1 MDHIEIKGLEVF
13 GNHGVLPE
21 ENQLGQKFIVH
32 ADMELDTHQAGV
44 SDALEDSVAY
54 DQVADLIYTETK
66 RNTFQLLERLADHL
80 AKQILLTFPAVKG
93 VTLEV
98 EKPWAP
104 IHLHL
109 QTVAVKIHRG
119 WHRVALSIGSNMGDK
134 RANLDRALEL
144 LSQDEQNQVLKVSE
158 YIVTVPVGGVEQDD
172 FLNGAVL
179 LDTIK
184 TPEEMLSQIGDIEKE
199 LKRVRTVHWGPR
211 TIDLDILLYDQAI
224 ISTDDLIIP
233 HPEMCKRRFVLEPLD
248 QIAPY
253 LVHPIYSK
261 TIHDLLL
268 NLGIV
273 R

>member
-1 MDHIEIKGLEVF
+1 M
-13 GNHGVLPE
+13 
-21 ENQLGQKFIVH
+21 
-32 ADMELDTHQAGV
+32 
-44 SDALEDSVAY
+44 
-54 DQVADLIYTETK
+54 
-66 RNTFQLLERLADHL
+66 
-80 AKQILLTFPAVKG
+80 
-93 VTLEV
+93 
-98 EKPWAP
+98 
-104 IHLHL
+104 
-109 QTVAVKIHRG
+109 
-119 WHRVALSIGSNMGDK
+119 ALSIGSNMGDK

-158 YIVTVPVGGVEQDD
+158 YIVTAPVGGVEQDD